1 MYSRTIMLEDLVSR
15 KRYPEAARVLLDYTK
30 DVREAVIAL
39 VNGNKFSEAQ
49 RVVECL
55 CFVFHDSR
63 PNRGIINWFTD
74 QPILFRSCLTRNKS
88 CWKMWSIQA
97 H

>member
-1 MYSRTIMLEDLVSR
+1 MSR

-39 VNGNKFSEAQ
+39 VNGNKFSEAH

-97 H
+97 HWRAKCSL